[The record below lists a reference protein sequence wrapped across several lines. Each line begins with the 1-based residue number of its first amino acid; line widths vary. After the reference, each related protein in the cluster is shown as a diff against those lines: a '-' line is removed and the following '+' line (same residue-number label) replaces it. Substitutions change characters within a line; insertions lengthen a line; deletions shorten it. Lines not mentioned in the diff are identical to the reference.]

1 MIKEIKKLLESLFD
15 DDDDELFNDDNIG
28 ITNDLLEDDA
38 RKIREQLLKGMVV
51 SDDDL
56 ELVCQDAFK
65 YKVKDFSELVHIIA
79 DIKQQLYKDKVDAF
93 NLNWLDISN
102 VTMLDQLFNVGT
114 FNRQYIFWDVSDWD
128 TSHVTSMVGTFN
140 GCKDICDL
148 SKWDT
153 SKVTSMVNMFY
164 ECSTFNG
171 NISNWDVS
179 KVTRFDSM
187 FYGCS
192 SFNQDISNWDISS
205 AENLSYMFYNC
216 IKFNQPIQK
225 WNITKNMDI
234 SYLLY
239 GCTSFDQDLSLIDLR
254 SFQTGYFDL
263 YDTGTKTQKEHK
275 SARVLDEW
283 DFLKLGFDRS
293 TEQFDV
299 GEFEYGDGGDN
310 NYYPKIYTVNIDI
323 DAINHLTD
331 DDYFMDLEDI
341 ITLEGQD
348 PDTYQNEDL
357 LTIDVLTYSEFEL
370 LYDICSEV
378 SDDNVNKGDGFPPMK
393 ILIKNKVINDL
404 YDIKE
409 IVDDTNIEYYI
420 KRELL
425 SLDIKYEEF
434 NSYTGWNINEFK
446 KFLLNINN
454 EINKIKKR
462 WQENCKIK

>member
-28 ITNDLLEDDA
+28 MTNDLLEDDA

-65 YKVKDFSELVHIIA
+65 YKVKDFSELVNIIA
-79 DIKQQLYKDKVDAF
+79 DIKKQLYKDKVDAF

-114 FNRQYIFWDVSDWD
+114 FSSQYIFWDVSDWD
-128 TSHVTSMVGTFN
+128 TSHVTSMTGTFN

-164 ECSTFNG
+164 GCTTFNC

-216 IKFNQPIQK
+216 RKFNQPIQK

-310 NYYPKIYTVNIDI
+310 HYYPKIYTVNIDI
-323 DAINHLTD
+323 DAINQLTD

-378 SDDNVNKGDGFPPMK
+378 SEDNVNKGDGFPPMK
-393 ILIKNKVINDL
+393 ILIKNKVVNDL

-409 IVDDTNIEYYI
+409 IVDNTNIEYYI

-446 KFLLNINN
+446 EFLLNINN
-454 EINKIKKR
+454 EINKIK
-462 WQENCKIK
+462 QN

>member
-28 ITNDLLEDDA
+28 MTNDLLEDDA

-102 VTMLDQLFNVGT
+102 VTMLDQLFNIDT

-128 TSHVTSMVGTFN
+128 TSHVTSMAGTFN

-310 NYYPKIYTVNIDI
+310 HYYPKIYTVNIDI
-323 DAINHLTD
+323 DAINQLTD

-378 SDDNVNKGDGFPPMK
+378 SDDNVKKGDGFPPMK
-393 ILIKNKVINDL
+393 ILIKNKVVNDL

-409 IVDDTNIEYYI
+409 IVDNTNIEYYI

-446 KFLLNINN
+446 EFLLNINN
-454 EINKIKKR
+454 EINKIK
-462 WQENCKIK
+462 QN

>member
-28 ITNDLLEDDA
+28 ITNDLLENDA

-128 TSHVTSMVGTFN
+128 TSHVTSMAGTFN

-164 ECSTFNG
+164 GCSTFNG

-310 NYYPKIYTVNIDI
+310 HYYPKIYTVNIDI
-323 DAINHLTD
+323 DAINQLTD

-409 IVDDTNIEYYI
+409 IVDNTNIEYYI

-454 EINKIKKR
+454 EINKIK
-462 WQENCKIK
+462 QN

>member
-28 ITNDLLEDDA
+28 MTNDLLEDDA
-38 RKIREQLLKGMVV
+38 RKIHEQLLKGMVV

-79 DIKQQLYKDKVDAF
+79 DIKQQLYKNKVDAF

-171 NISNWDVS
+171 NISNWNVS

-216 IKFNQPIQK
+216 RKFNQPIQK

-310 NYYPKIYTVNIDI
+310 HYYPKIYTVNIDI
-323 DAINHLTD
+323 DAINQLTD

-378 SDDNVNKGDGFPPMK
+378 SNDNVKKGDGFPPMK
-393 ILIKNKVINDL
+393 ILIKNKVVNDL

-409 IVDDTNIEYYI
+409 IVDNSNIEYYI

-454 EINKIKKR
+454 EINKIK
-462 WQENCKIK
+462 QN

>member
-28 ITNDLLEDDA
+28 MTNDLLEDDV
-38 RKIREQLLKGMVV
+38 RKIHEQLLKGMVV

-164 ECSTFNG
+164 GCSTFNG

-323 DAINHLTD
+323 DAINQLTD

-393 ILIKNKVINDL
+393 ILIKNKVVNDL

-409 IVDDTNIEYYI
+409 IVDNTNIEYYI

-454 EINKIKKR
+454 EINKIK
-462 WQENCKIK
+462 QN

>member
-216 IKFNQPIQK
+216 RKFNQPIQK

-310 NYYPKIYTVNIDI
+310 HYFPKIYRVNIDI
-323 DAINHLTD
+323 DAINQLTD

-393 ILIKNKVINDL
+393 ILIKNKVVNDL

-409 IVDDTNIEYYI
+409 IVDNTNIEYYI

-434 NSYTGWNINEFK
+434 NSYTGWNIDEFK

-454 EINKIKKR
+454 EINKIK
-462 WQENCKIK
+462 QN

>member
-1 MIKEIKKLLESLFD
+1 MIKEIKKLLESLFN

-28 ITNDLLEDDA
+28 MTNDLLEDDA
-38 RKIREQLLKGMVV
+38 KKIHEQLLKGMVV

-56 ELVCQDAFK
+56 ELVCQAAFK

-164 ECSTFNG
+164 ECSTFNS
-171 NISNWDVS
+171 NISNWNVS

-216 IKFNQPIQK
+216 RKFNQPIQK

-254 SFQTGYFDL
+254 SFMNGYFDL

-310 NYYPKIYTVNIDI
+310 HYYPKIYRVNIDI

-331 DDYFMDLEDI
+331 NDYFMDLEDI

-370 LYDICSEV
+370 LYDICLEV

-409 IVDDTNIEYYI
+409 IVDNTNIEYYI

-454 EINKIKKR
+454 EINKIK
-462 WQENCKIK
+462 QN

>member
-28 ITNDLLEDDA
+28 MTNDLLEDDA
-38 RKIREQLLKGMVV
+38 RKIREQLLKGIVV

-164 ECSTFNG
+164 GCSTFNG
-171 NISNWDVS
+171 NISNWNVS

-187 FYGCS
+187 FFDCS

-310 NYYPKIYTVNIDI
+310 NYYPKIYRVNIDI
-323 DAINHLTD
+323 DAINQLTD

-378 SDDNVNKGDGFPPMK
+378 SDDNVKKGDGFPPMK
-393 ILIKNKVINDL
+393 ILIKNKVVNDL

-409 IVDDTNIEYYI
+409 IVDNTNIEYYI

-454 EINKIKKR
+454 EINKIK
-462 WQENCKIK
+462 QN

>member
-28 ITNDLLEDDA
+28 MTNDLLEDDA
-38 RKIREQLLKGMVV
+38 RKIHEQLLKGMVV

-164 ECSTFNG
+164 GCSTFNG
-171 NISNWDVS
+171 NISNWNVS

-187 FYGCS
+187 FFGCS

-310 NYYPKIYTVNIDI
+310 YYYPKIYTVNIDI

-378 SDDNVNKGDGFPPMK
+378 SDDNVKKGDGFPPMK
-393 ILIKNKVINDL
+393 ILIKNKVVNDL

-409 IVDDTNIEYYI
+409 IVDNTNIEYYI

-454 EINKIKKR
+454 EINKIK
-462 WQENCKIK
+462 QN

>member
-28 ITNDLLEDDA
+28 MTNDLLEDDA

-164 ECSTFNG
+164 GCSTFNG
-171 NISNWDVS
+171 NISNWNVS

-187 FYGCS
+187 FFGCS

-216 IKFNQPIQK
+216 RKFNQPIQK

-310 NYYPKIYTVNIDI
+310 YYYPKIYRVNIDI
-323 DAINHLTD
+323 DAINQLTD
-331 DDYFMDLEDI
+331 DDYFIELEDI

-357 LTIDVLTYSEFEL
+357 LRIDVLTYSESEL

-378 SDDNVNKGDGFPPMK
+378 SDDNVKKGDGFPPMK
-393 ILIKNKVINDL
+393 ILIKNKVVNDL

-454 EINKIKKR
+454 EINKIK
-462 WQENCKIK
+462 QN

>member
-28 ITNDLLEDDA
+28 MTNDLLEDDA

-216 IKFNQPIQK
+216 RKFNQPIQK

-378 SDDNVNKGDGFPPMK
+378 SDDNVKKGDGFPPMK
-393 ILIKNKVINDL
+393 ILIKNKVVNDL

-409 IVDDTNIEYYI
+409 IVDNTNIEYYI

-454 EINKIKKR
+454 EINKIK
-462 WQENCKIK
+462 QN

>member
-28 ITNDLLEDDA
+28 MTNDLLEDDA
-38 RKIREQLLKGMVV
+38 KKIHEQLLKGMVV

-114 FNRQYIFWDVSDWD
+114 FNRQYIFWNVSDWD

-164 ECSTFNG
+164 ECSTFNS
-171 NISNWDVS
+171 NISNWNVS

-216 IKFNQPIQK
+216 RKFNQPIQK

-254 SFQTGYFDL
+254 SFMNGYFDL

-310 NYYPKIYTVNIDI
+310 HYYPKIYRVNIDI

-378 SDDNVNKGDGFPPMK
+378 SEDNVNKGDGFPPMK
-393 ILIKNKVINDL
+393 ILIKNKVVNDL

-409 IVDDTNIEYYI
+409 IVDNTNIEYYI

-454 EINKIKKR
+454 EINKIK
-462 WQENCKIK
+462 QN

>member
-15 DDDDELFNDDNIG
+15 DDDDELFNDDNISM
-28 ITNDLLEDDA
+28 TNDLLEDDA
-38 RKIREQLLKGMVV
+38 KKIHEQLLKGMVV

-79 DIKQQLYKDKVDAF
+79 DIKKQLYKDKVDAF

-114 FNRQYIFWDVSDWD
+114 FNRQYIFWNVSDWD

-164 ECSTFNG
+164 ECSTFNS
-171 NISNWDVS
+171 NISNWNVS

-216 IKFNQPIQK
+216 RKFNQPIQK

-239 GCTSFDQDLSLIDLR
+239 GCTSFNQDLSLIDLR
-254 SFQTGYFDL
+254 SFKNGYFDL

-310 NYYPKIYTVNIDI
+310 HYYPKIYRVNIDI

-378 SDDNVNKGDGFPPMK
+378 SEDNVNKGDGFPPMK
-393 ILIKNKVINDL
+393 ILIKNKVVNDL

-409 IVDDTNIEYYI
+409 IVDNTNIEYYI

-454 EINKIKKR
+454 EINKIK
-462 WQENCKIK
+462 QN

>member
-15 DDDDELFNDDNIG
+15 DDDAELFNDDNIG
-28 ITNDLLEDDA
+28 MTNDLLEDDA

-79 DIKQQLYKDKVDAF
+79 DIKQQLYKDNVDAF

-164 ECSTFNG
+164 GCSTFNG

-179 KVTRFDSM
+179 KVKRFDSM

-393 ILIKNKVINDL
+393 ILIKNKVVNDL

-409 IVDDTNIEYYI
+409 IVDNTNIEYYI

-454 EINKIKKR
+454 EINKIK
-462 WQENCKIK
+462 QN

>member
-28 ITNDLLEDDA
+28 MTNDLLEDDA

-128 TSHVTSMVGTFN
+128 TSHVTSMAGTFN

-216 IKFNQPIQK
+216 RKFNQPIQK

-310 NYYPKIYTVNIDI
+310 HYYPKIYRVNIDI
-323 DAINHLTD
+323 DAINQLTD

-378 SDDNVNKGDGFPPMK
+378 SEDNVNKGDGFPPMK

-409 IVDDTNIEYYI
+409 IVDNTNIEYYI

-454 EINKIKKR
+454 EINKIK
-462 WQENCKIK
+462 QN

>member
-28 ITNDLLEDDA
+28 MTNDLLEDDA

-164 ECSTFNG
+164 GCSTFNG
-171 NISNWDVS
+171 NISNWNVS

-187 FYGCS
+187 FFGCS

-310 NYYPKIYTVNIDI
+310 HYYPKIYTVNIDI
-323 DAINHLTD
+323 DAINQLTD

-454 EINKIKKR
+454 EINKIK
-462 WQENCKIK
+462 QN

>member
-28 ITNDLLEDDA
+28 MTNDLLEDDA

-310 NYYPKIYTVNIDI
+310 HYYPKIYTVNIDI

-393 ILIKNKVINDL
+393 ILIKNKVVNDL

-409 IVDDTNIEYYI
+409 IVDNTNIEYYI

-434 NSYTGWNINEFK
+434 NSYTGWDINEFK

-454 EINKIKKR
+454 EINKIK
-462 WQENCKIK
+462 QN

>member
-1 MIKEIKKLLESLFD
+1 MIKEIKKLLESLFG

-28 ITNDLLEDDA
+28 MTNDLLEDDA
-38 RKIREQLLKGMVV
+38 KKIHEQLLKGMVV

-65 YKVKDFSELVHIIA
+65 YKVKDFNELVHIIA
-79 DIKQQLYKDKVDAF
+79 DIKKQLYKDKVDAF

-114 FNRQYIFWDVSDWD
+114 FNRQYIFWNVSDWD

-153 SKVTSMVNMFY
+153 SHVTSMVNMFY
-164 ECSTFNG
+164 ECSTFNS
-171 NISNWDVS
+171 NISNWNVS

-216 IKFNQPIQK
+216 RKFNQPIQK

-239 GCTSFDQDLSLIDLR
+239 GCSSFDQDLSLIDLR
-254 SFQTGYFDL
+254 SFKNGYFDL

-310 NYYPKIYTVNIDI
+310 HYYPKIYKVNIDI

-393 ILIKNKVINDL
+393 ILIKNKVVNDL

-409 IVDDTNIEYYI
+409 IVDNTNIEYYI

-454 EINKIKKR
+454 EINKIK
-462 WQENCKIK
+462 QN

>member
-15 DDDDELFNDDNIG
+15 DDDDELFKDDNIG
-28 ITNDLLEDDA
+28 MTNDLLEDDA
-38 RKIREQLLKGMVV
+38 RKIHEQLLKGMVV

-56 ELVCQDAFK
+56 DLVCQDSFK

-171 NISNWDVS
+171 NISNWNVS

-216 IKFNQPIQK
+216 RKFNQPIQK

-254 SFQTGYFDL
+254 SFMNGYFDL

-310 NYYPKIYTVNIDI
+310 HYYPKIYRVNIDI

-378 SDDNVNKGDGFPPMK
+378 SEDNVNKGDGFPPMK

-409 IVDDTNIEYYI
+409 IVDNTNIEYYI

-454 EINKIKKR
+454 EINKIK
-462 WQENCKIK
+462 QN

>member
-1 MIKEIKKLLESLFD
+1 MIKEIKKLLESLFG

-28 ITNDLLEDDA
+28 MTNDLLEDDVK
-38 RKIREQLLKGMVV
+38 KIHEQLLKGIAV

-56 ELVCQDAFK
+56 ELVCQDTFK

-79 DIKQQLYKDKVDAF
+79 DIKKQLYKDKVDAF
-93 NLNWLDISN
+93 NLNWIDISN

-171 NISNWDVS
+171 NISNWNVS

-216 IKFNQPIQK
+216 RKFNQPIQK

-254 SFQTGYFDL
+254 SFINGYFDL

-310 NYYPKIYTVNIDI
+310 HYYPKIYAVNIDI

-378 SDDNVNKGDGFPPMK
+378 LDDNVNKGDGFPPMK
-393 ILIKNKVINDL
+393 ILIKNKVVNDL

-409 IVDDTNIEYYI
+409 IVDNTNIEYYI

-454 EINKIKKR
+454 EINKIK
-462 WQENCKIK
+462 QN

>member
-15 DDDDELFNDDNIG
+15 DDDDELFNDDNID
-28 ITNDLLEDDA
+28 ISNILFEDDVK
-38 RKIREQLLKGMVV
+38 KIHEQLLKGIVV

-79 DIKQQLYKDKVDAF
+79 DIKKQLYKDKVDAF

-148 SKWDT
+148 CKWDT

-164 ECSTFNG
+164 ECSTFNS
-171 NISNWDVS
+171 NISNWNVS

-216 IKFNQPIQK
+216 RKFNQPIQK

-254 SFQTGYFDL
+254 SFMNGYFDL

-310 NYYPKIYTVNIDI
+310 HYYPKIYRVNIDI

-393 ILIKNKVINDL
+393 ILIKNKVVNDL

-409 IVDDTNIEYYI
+409 IVDNTNIEYYI

-454 EINKIKKR
+454 EINKIK
-462 WQENCKIK
+462 QN

>member
-38 RKIREQLLKGMVV
+38 RKIREQLLKGIVV

-65 YKVKDFSELVHIIA
+65 YKVKDFNELAHIIA

-128 TSHVTSMVGTFN
+128 TSHVTSMAGTFN

-164 ECSTFNG
+164 GCTTFNC

-205 AENLSYMFYNC
+205 AKNLSYMFYNC
-216 IKFNQPIQK
+216 RKFNQPIQK

-310 NYYPKIYTVNIDI
+310 HYYPKIYTVNIDI
-323 DAINHLTD
+323 DAINQLTD

-393 ILIKNKVINDL
+393 ILIKNKVVNDL

-409 IVDDTNIEYYI
+409 IVDNTNIEYYI

-454 EINKIKKR
+454 EINKIK
-462 WQENCKIK
+462 QN

>member
-102 VTMLDQLFNVGT
+102 VTMLDQLFNINT

-153 SKVTSMVNMFY
+153 SKVTSMANMFY
-164 ECSTFNG
+164 DCTTFNC

-254 SFQTGYFDL
+254 SFQTEYFDL

-378 SDDNVNKGDGFPPMK
+378 SDDNVKKGDGFPPMK
-393 ILIKNKVINDL
+393 ILIKNKVVNDL

-409 IVDDTNIEYYI
+409 IVDNTNIEYYI

-454 EINKIKKR
+454 EINKIK
-462 WQENCKIK
+462 QN

>member
-28 ITNDLLEDDA
+28 MTNDLLEDDA

-102 VTMLDQLFNVGT
+102 VTMLDQLFNVST

-164 ECSTFNG
+164 GCSTFNG
-171 NISNWDVS
+171 NISNWNVS

-216 IKFNQPIQK
+216 RKFNQPIQK

-378 SDDNVNKGDGFPPMK
+378 SNDNVKKGDGFPPMK

-409 IVDDTNIEYYI
+409 IVDNTNIEYYI

-446 KFLLNINN
+446 KFLLNINK
-454 EINKIKKR
+454 EINKIK
-462 WQENCKIK
+462 QN

>member
-28 ITNDLLEDDA
+28 ITNDLLEDDV
-38 RKIREQLLKGMVV
+38 RKIHEQLLKGMVV

-56 ELVCQDAFK
+56 ELVCQDTFK

-164 ECSTFNG
+164 GCSTFNG
-171 NISNWDVS
+171 NISNWNVS

-310 NYYPKIYTVNIDI
+310 HYYPKIYTVNIDI

-378 SDDNVNKGDGFPPMK
+378 SDDNVKKGDGFPPMK
-393 ILIKNKVINDL
+393 ILIKNKVVNDL

-409 IVDDTNIEYYI
+409 IVDNTNIEYYI

-454 EINKIKKR
+454 EINKIK
-462 WQENCKIK
+462 QN

>member
-28 ITNDLLEDDA
+28 MTTDLLEDDA
-38 RKIREQLLKGMVV
+38 KKIHEQLLKGMVV
-51 SDDDL
+51 SNDDL

-79 DIKQQLYKDKVDAF
+79 DIKQQLYEDKVDAF

-102 VTMLDQLFNVGT
+102 VTMLDQLFNVGI

-153 SKVTSMVNMFY
+153 SHVTSMVNMFY
-164 ECSTFNG
+164 ECSTFNS
-171 NISNWDVS
+171 NISNWNVS

-216 IKFNQPIQK
+216 REFNQPIQK

-254 SFQTGYFDL
+254 SFMNGYFDL

-310 NYYPKIYTVNIDI
+310 HYYPKIYRVNIDI
-323 DAINHLTD
+323 DAINQLTD

-370 LYDICSEV
+370 LYDICLEV

-393 ILIKNKVINDL
+393 ILIKNKVVNDL

-409 IVDDTNIEYYI
+409 IVDNTNIEYYI

-454 EINKIKKR
+454 EINKIK
-462 WQENCKIK
+462 QN

>member
-28 ITNDLLEDDA
+28 MTNDLLEDDVK
-38 RKIREQLLKGMVV
+38 KIHEQLLKGIVV

-56 ELVCQDAFK
+56 ELVCQDTFK

-79 DIKQQLYKDKVDAF
+79 DIKKQLYKYKVDTF

-128 TSHVTSMVGTFN
+128 TSHVTSMTGTFN

-164 ECSTFNG
+164 ECSTFNS
-171 NISNWDVS
+171 NISNWNVS

-216 IKFNQPIQK
+216 RKFNQPIQK

-254 SFQTGYFDL
+254 SFKNGYFDL

-299 GEFEYGDGGDN
+299 GEFDYGDGGDN
-310 NYYPKIYTVNIDI
+310 HYYPKIYRVNIDI

-393 ILIKNKVINDL
+393 ILIKNKVANDL

-409 IVDDTNIEYYI
+409 IVDNTNIEYYI

-454 EINKIKKR
+454 EINKIK
-462 WQENCKIK
+462 QN

>member
-28 ITNDLLEDDA
+28 ITNDLLEDDV
-38 RKIREQLLKGMVV
+38 RKIHEQLLKGMVV

-164 ECSTFNG
+164 GCSTFNG

-378 SDDNVNKGDGFPPMK
+378 SNDNVKKGDGFPPMK
-393 ILIKNKVINDL
+393 ILIKNKVVNDL

-409 IVDDTNIEYYI
+409 IVDNTNIEYYI

-454 EINKIKKR
+454 EINKIK
-462 WQENCKIK
+462 QN

>member
-28 ITNDLLEDDA
+28 MTNDLLEDDA

-164 ECSTFNG
+164 GCSTFNG

-310 NYYPKIYTVNIDI
+310 HYYPKIYTVNIDI
-323 DAINHLTD
+323 DAINQLTD

-378 SDDNVNKGDGFPPMK
+378 SDDNVKKGDGFPPMK
-393 ILIKNKVINDL
+393 ILIKNKVVNDL

-409 IVDDTNIEYYI
+409 IVDNTNIEYYI

-454 EINKIKKR
+454 EINKIK
-462 WQENCKIK
+462 QN

>member
-28 ITNDLLEDDA
+28 MTNDLLEDDV
-38 RKIREQLLKGMVV
+38 RKIHEQLLKGMVV

-164 ECSTFNG
+164 GCSTFNG
-171 NISNWDVS
+171 NISNWNVS

-187 FYGCS
+187 FFGCS

-216 IKFNQPIQK
+216 RKFNQPIQK

-310 NYYPKIYTVNIDI
+310 HYYPKIYTVNIDI
-323 DAINHLTD
+323 DAINQLTD

-378 SDDNVNKGDGFPPMK
+378 SDDNVKKGDGFPPMK

-409 IVDDTNIEYYI
+409 IVDNTNIEYYI

-454 EINKIKKR
+454 EINKIK
-462 WQENCKIK
+462 QN

>member
-254 SFQTGYFDL
+254 SFQTGYFDF

-378 SDDNVNKGDGFPPMK
+378 SDDNVKKGDGFPPMK
-393 ILIKNKVINDL
+393 ILIKNKVVNDL

-409 IVDDTNIEYYI
+409 IVDNTNIEYYI

-454 EINKIKKR
+454 EINKIK
-462 WQENCKIK
+462 QN

>member
-15 DDDDELFNDDNIG
+15 DDGDELFKDDNIG
-28 ITNDLLEDDA
+28 ITNDLLEDDV
-38 RKIREQLLKGMVV
+38 RRIHEQLLKGMVV

-56 ELVCQDAFK
+56 ELVCQDTFK

-310 NYYPKIYTVNIDI
+310 HYYPKIYTVNIDI
-323 DAINHLTD
+323 DAINQLTD

-393 ILIKNKVINDL
+393 ILIKNKVVNDL

-409 IVDDTNIEYYI
+409 IVDNTNIEYYI

-454 EINKIKKR
+454 EINKIK
-462 WQENCKIK
+462 QN

>member
-28 ITNDLLEDDA
+28 MTNDLLEDDA

-56 ELVCQDAFK
+56 ELVCQDTFK

-164 ECSTFNG
+164 GCSTFNG
-171 NISNWDVS
+171 NISNWNVS

-216 IKFNQPIQK
+216 RKFNQPIQK

-239 GCTSFDQDLSLIDLR
+239 GCISFDQDLSLIDLR

-299 GEFEYGDGGDN
+299 GEFEYGNGGDN

-323 DAINHLTD
+323 DAINQLTD

-393 ILIKNKVINDL
+393 ILIKNKVVNDL

-409 IVDDTNIEYYI
+409 IVDNTNIEYYI

-454 EINKIKKR
+454 EINKIK
-462 WQENCKIK
+462 QN

>member
-28 ITNDLLEDDA
+28 MTKDLLEDDA
-38 RKIREQLLKGMVV
+38 RKIREQLLKGIVV

-56 ELVCQDAFK
+56 KLVCQDAFK

-79 DIKQQLYKDKVDAF
+79 DIKKQLYRDKVDAF

-164 ECSTFNG
+164 GCSTFNG

-393 ILIKNKVINDL
+393 ILIKNKVVNDL

-409 IVDDTNIEYYI
+409 IVDNTNIEYYI

-454 EINKIKKR
+454 EINKIK
-462 WQENCKIK
+462 QN

>member
-1 MIKEIKKLLESLFD
+1 MIKKIKKLLESLFD
-15 DDDDELFNDDNIG
+15 DDYDELFKDDNIG
-28 ITNDLLEDDA
+28 MTNKLLEDDA
-38 RKIREQLLKGMVV
+38 RKIREQLLKGIVV

-56 ELVCQDAFK
+56 KLVCQDAFK

-102 VTMLDQLFNVGT
+102 VTMLDQLFNINT

-164 ECSTFNG
+164 GCSTFNG

-187 FYGCS
+187 FFGCS

-205 AENLSYMFYNC
+205 AKNLSKMFYKC
-216 IKFNQPIQK
+216 RKFNQPIQK

-310 NYYPKIYTVNIDI
+310 HYFPKIYRVNIDI
-323 DAINHLTD
+323 DAINQLTD

-393 ILIKNKVINDL
+393 ILIKNKVVNDL

-409 IVDDTNIEYYI
+409 IVDNTNIEYYI
-420 KRELL
+420 NRELL

-454 EINKIKKR
+454 EINKIK
-462 WQENCKIK
+462 QN

>member
-28 ITNDLLEDDA
+28 MTNDLLEDDA

-79 DIKQQLYKDKVDAF
+79 DIKQQLYKDNVDAF

-164 ECSTFNG
+164 DCTTFNG

-310 NYYPKIYTVNIDI
+310 HYYPKIYRVNIDI
-323 DAINHLTD
+323 DAINQLTD

-378 SDDNVNKGDGFPPMK
+378 SEDNVNKGDGFPPMK
-393 ILIKNKVINDL
+393 ILIKNKVVNDL

-409 IVDDTNIEYYI
+409 IVDNTNIEYYI

-454 EINKIKKR
+454 EINKIK
-462 WQENCKIK
+462 QN

>member
-28 ITNDLLEDDA
+28 MTNVLLEDDA
-38 RKIREQLLKGMVV
+38 RKIHEQLLKGMVV

-378 SDDNVNKGDGFPPMK
+378 SNDNVKKGDGFPPMK

-409 IVDDTNIEYYI
+409 IVDNTNIEYYI

-454 EINKIKKR
+454 EINKIK
-462 WQENCKIK
+462 QN

>member
-15 DDDDELFNDDNIG
+15 DDDDELFKDDNID
-28 ITNDLLEDDA
+28 ISNILFEDDVK
-38 RKIREQLLKGMVV
+38 KIHEQLLKGIVV

-56 ELVCQDAFK
+56 VLVCQDAFK
-65 YKVKDFSELVHIIA
+65 YKVKDFSELVHIIT

-164 ECSTFNG
+164 DCSTFNG

-187 FYGCS
+187 FFGCS

-216 IKFNQPIQK
+216 RKFNQPIQK

-254 SFQTGYFDL
+254 SFMNGYFDL

-310 NYYPKIYTVNIDI
+310 HYYPKIYRVNIDI

-348 PDTYQNEDL
+348 PDKYQNEDL

-378 SDDNVNKGDGFPPMK
+378 SKDNVNKGEGFPPMK

-409 IVDDTNIEYYI
+409 IVDNTNIEYYI

-454 EINKIKKR
+454 EINKIK
-462 WQENCKIK
+462 QN

>member
-28 ITNDLLEDDA
+28 MTNDLLEDDA
-38 RKIREQLLKGMVV
+38 RKIREQLLKGIVV

-65 YKVKDFSELVHIIA
+65 YKVKDFNELVHIIA

-164 ECSTFNG
+164 GCSTFNG
-171 NISNWDVS
+171 NISNWNVS

-216 IKFNQPIQK
+216 RKFNQPIQK

-378 SDDNVNKGDGFPPMK
+378 SDDNVKKGDGFPPMK
-393 ILIKNKVINDL
+393 ILIKNKVVNDL

-409 IVDDTNIEYYI
+409 IVDNTNIEYYI

-446 KFLLNINN
+446 EFLLNINN
-454 EINKIKKR
+454 EINKIK
-462 WQENCKIK
+462 QN

>member
-28 ITNDLLEDDA
+28 MTNDLLEDDA

-65 YKVKDFSELVHIIA
+65 YKVKDFNELVHIIA
-79 DIKQQLYKDKVDAF
+79 DIKQQLYKNKVNAF

-102 VTMLDQLFNVGT
+102 VTMLDQLFNVST

-179 KVTRFDSM
+179 KVKRFDSM

-216 IKFNQPIQK
+216 RKFNQPIQK

-310 NYYPKIYTVNIDI
+310 HYYPKIYTVNIDI
-323 DAINHLTD
+323 DAINQLTD

-378 SDDNVNKGDGFPPMK
+378 SDDNVKKGDGFPPMK
-393 ILIKNKVINDL
+393 ILIKNKVVNDL

-409 IVDDTNIEYYI
+409 IVDNTNIEYYI

-454 EINKIKKR
+454 EINKIK
-462 WQENCKIK
+462 QN